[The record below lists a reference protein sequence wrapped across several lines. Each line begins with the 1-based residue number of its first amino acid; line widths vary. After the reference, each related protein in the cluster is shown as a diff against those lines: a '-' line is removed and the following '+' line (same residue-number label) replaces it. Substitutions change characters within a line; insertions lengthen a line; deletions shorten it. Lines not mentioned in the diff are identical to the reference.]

1 MPHYQTGAP
10 AIPNA
15 LPKGPV
21 LGWSSFTRVD
31 APGIP
36 CVESLP
42 NTIFT
47 TSGRAAIFQAML
59 QLDLPAGSTVL
70 VPTYHCPTMVAPV
83 LLAGH
88 RPVYFAIQ
96 ADGLPH
102 LDSIA
107 PDTAAQA
114 KAMLVSHYFGLAQSL
129 RDVRAW
135 CDARGIALIEDCAH
149 SYFGQAG
156 ERPIGAWGDYCTASL
171 SKFFPVPECGLLG
184 SATHAIRPLQLEPQ
198 SLKAE
203 IKGCVDVLEVSA
215 RFGRLAGLNG
225 LLAMGLSLKKV
236 LTKVPSTAAKA
247 PSDPAESMMAVS
259 DMQRIRRRPLRA
271 SLLLRRILPRG
282 WVIARRQRNF
292 RIYQE
297 RFAGLPGV
305 RPIAMVPDKPVA
317 PYVFPLWV
325 DNADLIYHTLRL
337 EGMPVFRW
345 DRLWPDM
352 PSIVGDTGSLWSR
365 HLIQFLCHQDLSEQ
379 DVQKVANRLIDLL
392 QSAPGADPASTNEPS
407 DPP

>member
-107 PDTAAQA
+107 PDAAAQA

-184 SATHAIRPLQLEPQ
+184 SALHTLRPLQLQPQ
-198 SLKAE
+198 SLMAE
-203 IKGCVDVLEVSA
+203 IKGCVDVLEISA
-215 RFGRLAGLNG
+215 RFQRLPGLNR
-225 LLAMGLSLKKV
+225 LLSMVFSLKKG
-236 LTKVPSTAAKA
+236 LAKA
-247 PSDPAESMMAVS
+247 PPPAATPPSDPTESMMDVS

-271 SLLLRRILPRG
+271 SLLLRWILPRG
-282 WVIARRQRNF
+282 RVIARRQRNF

-305 RPIAMVPDKPVA
+305 RRIAMVPDHPVA

-325 DNADLIYHTLRL
+325 DNAEMIYHTMRL

-345 DRLWPDM
+345 DRLWPNM
-352 PSIVGDTGSLWSR
+352 PSIAGDTGSLWSR

-379 DVQKVANRLIDLL
+379 DVHKVATRLVELL
-392 QSAPGADPASTNEPS
+392 QSAQVAEPASTNKPS
-407 DPP
+407 HRP